1 MKGIVPIVL
10 VLAGVSGGAAGGF
23 LLRPAPEQV
32 AELEEPVPH
41 DENDPGPPES
51 DPSAATRSEVEYVK
65 LNNQFVVPVMEGAEI
80 QSLVI
85 LSLSV
90 EVAAGQAELVYA
102 REPKLRDTFL
112 RVLFDHANMGGFDG
126 PFTQGGT
133 LESLRRGLRA
143 AAREVVGTPASDVLI
158 LDIIRQRA

>member
-51 DPSAATRSEVEYVK
+51 DPSAATPSEVEYVK

-102 REPKLRDTFL
+102 RERHCQVT
-112 RVLFDHANMGGFDG
+112 
-126 PFTQGGT
+126 
-133 LESLRRGLRA
+133 
-143 AAREVVGTPASDVLI
+143 
-158 LDIIRQRA
+158 

>member
-1 MKGIVPIVL
+1 MKGSFRLFLSSPACPVAR
-10 VLAGVSGGAAGGF
+10 LAGSCYGRRRSR
-23 LLRPAPEQV
+23 LPSWKNLSPMTRM
-32 AELEEPVPH
+32 
-41 DENDPGPPES
+41 NGPPES

-65 LNNQFVVPVMEGAEI
+65 LNNQFVVLVMEGAEI

-126 PFTQGGT
+126 PFTQGG
-133 LESLRRGLRA
+133 LWKAFDVDCAPPRGSRRHTGKR
-143 AAREVVGTPASDVLI
+143 RPDP
-158 LDIIRQRA
+158 

>member
-41 DENDPGPPES
+41 DENDPGPQES

>member
-41 DENDPGPPES
+41 DENDPGPQES
-51 DPSAATRSEVEYVK
+51 DPSAATPSEVEYVK

-143 AAREVVGTPASDVLI
+143 AAREVVGTPANDVLI

>member
-41 DENDPGPPES
+41 DENDPGPQES
-51 DPSAATRSEVEYVK
+51 DPSAATPSEVEYVK
-65 LNNQFVVPVMEGAEI
+65 LNNQVVVPVREGAEI